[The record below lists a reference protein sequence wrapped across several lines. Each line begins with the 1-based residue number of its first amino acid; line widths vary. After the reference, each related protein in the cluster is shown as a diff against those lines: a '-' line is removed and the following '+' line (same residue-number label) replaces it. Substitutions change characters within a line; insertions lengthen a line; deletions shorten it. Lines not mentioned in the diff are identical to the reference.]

1 MLKASRSLCLDICD
15 YEDRKVCNLY
25 DNTAD
30 VSGQATDVYVKTE
43 RNGWKELSFR
53 IPSTCIT
60 EEGEEENYRLQ
71 FLIADYKIRL
81 QTENE
86 LDWYIISEQKITHD
100 KKSKTV
106 EVTAGHIAQLL
117 KTKALDLE
125 FSDKEGNN
133 TGTAEE
139 ILTTILE
146 GTGWHVGNVAQFVED
161 NDNTI
166 EKIRSFNASSN
177 TGAFRLIE
185 EMCELFDAKPIYYG
199 HGTYIDGN
207 GMEQTGR
214 VIDIVPMNPFSRELQ
229 PGEIPEE
236 VYHDLDV
243 IEIHYDKNL
252 KNMTRTVNTD
262 TLVTR
267 LYAYGSYGDENGMC
281 SIQTCTHDEYKL
293 ISGNYD
299 ANTEFR
305 FVDKDGAGYFFIA
318 DEPLY
323 SNTELIYSKLDF
335 MSRSYVWNK
344 TTKRAYRVYKERK
357 GDPEELSTNRVEKK
371 NYFPF
376 LLGFDYYLETGLL
389 SDNLFQ
395 KLATYQQTMPEAYVQ
410 SEEAAKLM
418 IENEQK
424 LSEILESNTGMA
436 KLAVKSYSQD
446 QEGKLILNLD
456 TNVGDHGVI
465 YRTDYDEAKRNYFIW
480 HVAKELKDN
489 GDPVSGIGSV
499 VYIVH
504 NTNPVTWDIAY
515 VKHIFD
521 DNGNMYVN
529 DIGNPK
535 DYNYGLNDTEPAA
548 ITLHM
553 DKGNLA
559 LFDTDRFYLFCS
571 MSMSGK
577 LSSKQ
582 VADEAVV
589 SSLQNETTVATEKH
603 PTYFADSQ
611 EGVPSTTPIQSSY
624 GWYYKFYSRSNQ
636 DGELY
641 FCYGARNE
649 NSWHR
654 VYFDEVAPY
663 VVNDCYYFNI
673 RSKALYHGVN
683 SVWVQMETAE
693 EQRIAIQFSK
703 VIYYC
708 RQRDMIYKGLNEK
721 YIFKAADRLS
731 KGNYAIKSPYNFFW
745 VTTTDEDIPKDFDVT
760 IDTTKGYMWQNDSLE
775 KVVPTKI
782 VSYEAADFPT
792 NNEIENETLFPGKI
806 NSSNGIEENSSSWY
820 RTKNIKIY
828 KETVYEYNLP
838 EGSYIVT
845 YNIDKVFQE
854 AQVTSGSGN
863 IMTHGDAYYA
873 RVVVPEQFTENSYFR
888 IRNFDKKLYLSN
900 KEYTIIDYAHGEGEL
915 VGIAP
920 LMLKF
925 ADLADTTYEQNLRAL
940 TSAQE
945 YIKAEDNILTERLGD
960 LLREGYWQ
968 EDNFVEGDEVRMY
981 TDAIDNLK
989 EISKPEITYEIGF
1002 LDLYGS
1008 NLNQGFSIDEAYETD
1023 WPDIQITNAVHLVD
1037 PDANV
1042 NQWAYIDSIEK
1053 CYDQPWLTTI
1063 EINTKL
1069 SLIDQHDFT
1078 DVLTRIA
1085 EVAKQ
1090 TKGKQ
1095 SVYKRAAALSASG
1108 KLTTDLLEGN
1118 IKANKALILGGASN
1132 WWTDT
1137 KGNLVFEADDG
1148 SGAMMLTGRGI
1159 LIADQRD
1166 SWGDWMY
1173 RTGITGQGI
1182 TADQVVTAFLS
1193 AKEALIGAI
1202 TTDMISASVGQELDI
1217 GSNVALM
1224 MYATVDG
1231 SRPAGGVKT
1240 GLHNA
1245 DGSYAEV
1252 GADDSYIQIG
1262 SVETVGD
1269 KKNPAFINI
1278 MTGGLLNIYSGS
1290 DMNIKSGADLYIEDQ
1305 GHFEVKSG
1313 GDILL
1318 ASGGSIEIQASEVGH
1333 FVVSSPN
1340 FNVDVNG
1347 NTDITGCIT
1356 ALTGEIAGL
1365 TVSYEKKDNEVVRRF
1380 MYAGTDSMASTASGV
1395 YIGTDGINFGGGTFK
1410 VSKDGNTT
1418 YFKTTASSIFLG
1430 DIGSNGQ
1437 LLSGKLS
1444 NMDQAT
1450 QSAHDAADAAQATAD
1465 TKSRTF
1471 RCSAAQIVDQPY
1483 KIGDVWVDTGSSYKW
1498 QYICNKVSNPRNSS
1512 GDWTLVSTAVAEGA
1526 ALSIDTTNGNIDIVA
1541 ANNITLAAGV
1551 TVKVAANEE
1560 LTLAVGNYTSGGKT
1574 YSGVIK
1580 IGHGSKLFEI
1590 GCNET
1595 DAYIRYNRA
1604 GISTRNTNGIYLGTD
1619 GINIGKANGNY
1630 IMAKADGTIEVTGK
1644 ITATSGATGGI
1655 NVSST
1660 VGLYT
1665 GTKTSA
1671 TSTET
1676 GFLIS
1681 KDGAIYLGAYSSTTG
1696 SCPFQVTSA
1705 GAITATSGKIGGWT
1719 IDSTKLYTTKTGM
1732 AATSADADIAFW
1744 AGNST
1749 ASSSNFYVKQSG
1761 YLYAKDIHA
1770 EGGDVGCWAIDT
1782 KKLYAGSG
1790 TSYVALDGSTDTY
1803 QLSGGSNTY
1812 HMYAMWAGN
1821 SSPSSAPFSVTKDG
1835 IVTIEKLR
1843 IKTDNGDYRE
1853 VSLND
1858 FTYVA
1863 TSGDA
1868 YDWDKLFAKLK
1879 FQTVRSVSQN
1889 TSTGRVTIR
1898 VSNNSGGTSSWS
1910 FNTATSVKLGD
1921 GSWSGFTSSSYRA
1934 YYQAT
1939 CFYKFG
1945 GNDIEVEKKKT
1956 AFVTVDFGTETG
1968 YVSAGVYGKYESL
1981 SNIETARV
1989 HLFTCYFE
1997 IRSDTTGFTTD
2008 HKKVMRIWRKLNVQ
2022 DDYVK
2027 TNHTVTVD
2035 ASGLYQDAKDNG
2047 AKAVYLRGSTY
2058 DGYTYDKTLGYGE
2071 KWIIKGKYYPAGR
2084 SIEANTGAE
2093 YTIKAP
2099 EVPSISSCTLGSK
2112 FTGTVYSCSVSLAGT
2127 TKPSYINTASI
2138 TVTCTKSGNVVTGTA
2153 SNGNKGTYTLSSVY
2167 NCAKGLTRLT
2177 KNSSVYH
2184 GKVYDSRGNL
2194 LGPNY
2199 DRYWYYSSANNSLE
2213 TYYT

>member
-125 FSDKEGNN
+125 FSDEEGNN

-199 HGTYIDGN
+199 YGTYIDGN

-252 KNMTRTVNTD
+252 KNITRTVNTD

-559 LFDTDRFYLFCS
+559 LFNTDRFYLFCS

-673 RSKALYHGVN
+673 RNKALYHGVN
-683 SVWVQMETAE
+683 SIWVQMETAE

-760 IDTTKGYMWQNDSLE
+760 IDTTKGYMWQNNSLE

-1095 SVYKRAAALSASG
+1095 SVYKRAAALSSSG
-1108 KLTTDLLEGN
+1108 KLTTDLLDGN

-1318 ASGGSIEIQASEVGH
+1318 ASGGSIEIQASEAGH
-1333 FVVSSPN
+1333 FIVASPN
-1340 FNVDVNG
+1340 FNVDSDG

-1365 TVSYEKKDNEVVRRF
+1365 TVSYEEKNNEVVRRF
-1380 MYAGTDSMASTASGV
+1380 MYAGTDSMTSTASGV
-1395 YIGTDGINFGGGTFK
+1395 YIGTDGVNLGGYLT
-1410 VSKDGNTT
+1410 VSKDG
-1418 YFKTTASSIFLG
+1418 
-1430 DIGSNGQ
+1430 
-1437 LLSGKLS
+1437 
-1444 NMDQAT
+1444 
-1450 QSAHDAADAAQATAD
+1450 ATAKFG
-1465 TKSRTF
+1465 TNTL
-1471 RCSAAQIVDQPY
+1471 
-1483 KIGDVWVDTGSSYKW
+1483 KID
-1498 QYICNKVSNPRNSS
+1498 
-1512 GDWTLVSTAVAEGA
+1512 AVAGTMDINGG
-1526 ALSIDTTNGNIDIVA
+1526 SINVTADSTF
-1541 ANNITLAAGV
+1541 NITAGK
-1551 TVKVAANEE
+1551 T
-1560 LTLAVGNYTSGGKT
+1560 LTLASTGNVIIGNSGKAFTVGSDGTN
-1574 YSGVIK
+1574 
-1580 IGHGSKLFEI
+1580 
-1590 GCNET
+1590 
-1595 DAYIRYNRA
+1595 AYIYN
-1604 GISTRNTNGIYLGTD
+1604 GPSTIGAAKDGAYFGTD
-1619 GINIGKANGNY
+1619 GIYIRGSKDTLVNSFKATASGDVE
-1630 IMAKADGTIEVTGK
+1630 MTGK
-1644 ITATSGATGGI
+1644 ITAREGTIGGVNI
-1655 NVSST
+1655 HESY
-1660 VGLYT
+1660 GIYT
-1665 GTKTSA
+1665 GTKTAS
-1671 TSTET
+1671 TSVED

-1681 KDGAIYLGAYSSTTG
+1681 KDGGIYIGKYNSTLTA
-1696 SCPFQVTSA
+1696 CPFQVTSA
-1705 GAITATSGKIGGWT
+1705 GAVTATSGKIGGWT

-1732 AATSADADIAFW
+1732 AATSADTDIAFW

-1770 EGGDVGCWAIDT
+1770 EGGDVGCWTIDT

-1803 QLSGGSNTY
+1803 QLSGGSNSY

-1863 TSGDA
+1863 TSDDA

-1889 TSTGRVTIR
+1889 KSTGRVTIR

-1989 HLFTCYFE
+1989 CLFTCYFE

-2058 DGYTYDKTLGYGE
+2058 DGYTYNKTLGYGE

-2112 FTGTVYSCSVSLAGT
+2112 YTGTVYSCSVSLAGT

-2184 GKVYDSRGNL
+2184 GKVYDSSGHL

-2199 DRYWYYSSANNSLE
+2199 DRYWYYSSSNNSLE